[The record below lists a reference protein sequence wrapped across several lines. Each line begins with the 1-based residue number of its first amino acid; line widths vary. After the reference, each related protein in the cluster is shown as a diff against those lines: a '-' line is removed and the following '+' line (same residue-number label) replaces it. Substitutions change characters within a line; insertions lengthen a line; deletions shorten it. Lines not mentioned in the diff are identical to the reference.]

1 MLVKQISSVWT
12 VSSLVLLVIPGA
24 TVEAQVAELSLY
36 ALDTDLELAPG
47 LAREAVMSAIEGH
60 IIGEGQV
67 TGIFESEG

>member
-1 MLVKQISSVWT
+1 MF
-12 VSSLVLLVIPGA
+12 
-24 TVEAQVAELSLY
+24 SLY
-36 ALDTDLELAPG
+36 ALDTDLELAAG